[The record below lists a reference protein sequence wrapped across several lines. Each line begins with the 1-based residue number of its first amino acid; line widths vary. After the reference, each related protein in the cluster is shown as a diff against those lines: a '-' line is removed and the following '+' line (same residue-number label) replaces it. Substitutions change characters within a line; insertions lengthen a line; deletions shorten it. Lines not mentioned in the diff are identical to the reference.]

1 MALDKCRYVNPR
13 TGAEWSVNTAIW
25 RAPDDGGYVNLTP
38 GEGLRRGD
46 IDASSGTLWRYHN
59 ALRLPREAVE
69 TMGEGWTPLI
79 PSTWCD
85 SSVLIK
91 CEHMMPTGSFKDRGT
106 TVLFNYLKQSGITEI
121 LEDSSGNAGASYAA
135 YAAAFRL
142 VARILVPASAPDG
155 KKTQIAAMGACI
167 EAIEGTRQAVA
178 EAAFSASRET
188 FYASHNWQPYFIEG
202 TKTLAF
208 EIWEQS
214 GFSVPDNVIVPLGY
228 GSNVIG
234 LHLGFKELMKSGE
247 IARMPRIFGA
257 QAKNCAAL
265 YAAWKADGEV
275 VPFEV
280 GATIADGIAS
290 EKPVRVAEVMA
301 AFKESGGGVEVA
313 SEAEIATAFELFAHR
328 GFFVEPTAATAG
340 AVLKNLL
347 HTGEIDKTE
356 LTIIVL
362 TGHGLKALDKIANLA
377 DS

>member
-59 ALRLPREAVE
+59 ALRLPLEAVE

-106 TVLFNYLKQSGITEI
+106 AVLFNYLKQSGITEI

-155 KKTQIAAMGACI
+155 KKTQIAAMGA
-167 EAIEGTRQAVA
+167 
-178 EAAFSASRET
+178 
-188 FYASHNWQPYFIEG
+188 
-202 TKTLAF
+202 
-208 EIWEQS
+208 
-214 GFSVPDNVIVPLGY
+214 
-228 GSNVIG
+228 
-234 LHLGFKELMKSGE
+234 
-247 IARMPRIFGA
+247 
-257 QAKNCAAL
+257 
-265 YAAWKADGEV
+265 
-275 VPFEV
+275 
-280 GATIADGIAS
+280 
-290 EKPVRVAEVMA
+290 
-301 AFKESGGGVEVA
+301 
-313 SEAEIATAFELFAHR
+313 
-328 GFFVEPTAATAG
+328 
-340 AVLKNLL
+340 
-347 HTGEIDKTE
+347 
-356 LTIIVL
+356 
-362 TGHGLKALDKIANLA
+362 
-377 DS
+377 